1 MDREAARFTIKFVK
15 RYGLYLNLV
24 GCRLS
29 ERLPEYQLNMESNMR
44 SIEIE
49 LVPVQ
54 RMHKQ
59 ALHRG
64 KQHLEQLLGV
74 SVPEG
79 WPTFPEALALSE
91 EEPTEPTRWPAY
103 FFVCPK
109 KGALVGNGGFAAPP
123 DAHGPNE
130 QEEVEIGYEVATEY
144 RNLGYATAAAKAML
158 ALAFSRP
165 EVNAVVAHTLAEK
178 NASTAVLQKLG
189 MSLVGE
195 LPNAEVGK
203 VWKWCIQRPFPSIES
218 PM

>member
-1 MDREAARFTIKFVK
+1 
-15 RYGLYLNLV
+15 
-24 GCRLS
+24 
-29 ERLPEYQLNMESNMR
+29 MR

-79 WPTFPEALALSE
+79 WPTFPEAFALGE

-103 FFVCPK
+103 FFVCPQK
-109 KGALVGNGGFAAPP
+109 AALVGNGGFVAPP
-123 DAHGPNE
+123 DE
-130 QEEVEIGYEVATEY
+130 QGEVEIGYEVSTEY

-189 MSLVGE
+189 MSLLGE

-203 VWKWCIQRPFPSIES
+203 VWKWCIQRPFQAIES
-218 PM
+218 PTNYIKGNQNES